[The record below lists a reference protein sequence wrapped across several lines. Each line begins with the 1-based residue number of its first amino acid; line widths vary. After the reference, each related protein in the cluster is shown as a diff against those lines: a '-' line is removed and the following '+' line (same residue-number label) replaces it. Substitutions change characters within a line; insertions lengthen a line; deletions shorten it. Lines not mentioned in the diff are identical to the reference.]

1 MKKLL
6 DNYWYKLLYKPVF
19 ALVSLITMVLLFEAP
34 GTVVLTLFFLLFI
47 AGFVLAGIE
56 FIYMMLNRDKRNE

>member
-1 MKKLL
+1 MNKLIN
-6 DNYWYKLLYKPVF
+6 NYWYKLLYKPVF

-34 GTVVLTLFFLLFI
+34 GTTVLTLFFLIFL
-47 AGFVLAGIE
+47 AGFMLAGIE